1 MRTSLETRFSEFEKI
16 QFQKRLNENVRKKT
30 SYDAEMEQRFVFAF
44 VVVITLFDIAFCA
57 GYNCSIIN
65 VNITSSSHS
74 ATITWDTTP
83 DCDKEGS
90 IVVACYCN

>member
-1 MRTSLETRFSEFEKI
+1 MRNKFQWIREITVSKKI
-16 QFQKRLNENVRKKT
+16 EWKCEEKT

-90 IVVACYCN
+90 IVVACFCN